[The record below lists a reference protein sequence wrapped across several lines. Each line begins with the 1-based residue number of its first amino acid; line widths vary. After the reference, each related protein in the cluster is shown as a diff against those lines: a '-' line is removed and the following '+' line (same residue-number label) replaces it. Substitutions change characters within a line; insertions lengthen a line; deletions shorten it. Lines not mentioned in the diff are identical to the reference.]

1 MGLLKSI
8 FLRKK
13 SSKHIPEA
21 LHMAIM
27 EHSLQPSFF
36 GEGKVDDTFS
46 GRFEV
51 VCLHSALVLRRLRE
65 FGDAGND
72 LAQDTFNELFSGFDD
87 ALREIGTGD
96 LKVGKKV
103 RVIGESFYGRA
114 KAYDD
119 ALSAGSSD
127 ALKDAITRN
136 INLDAGFAQVLTKY
150 IGEAAASFD
159 NQKEESLLSGKI
171 EWPKVEEV
179 AEWHS
184 KTS

>member
-8 FLRKK
+8 FLGKK
-13 SSKHIPEA
+13 GTKNIPEA

-36 GEGKVDDTFS
+36 GEGKVEDLFA

-51 VCLHSALVLRRLRE
+51 VSLHAALVFRRLRE
-65 FGDAGND
+65 FGEAGNG
-72 LAQDTFNELFSGFDD
+72 LAQETFNELFSGFDD

-119 ALSAGSSD
+119 ALSSLSEAD
-127 ALKDAITRN
+127 LKDAIVRN
-136 INLDAGFAQVLTKY
+136 LSIDDGFADVLTNYVREVAKSFEQQAE
-150 IGEAAASFD
+150 EAM
-159 NQKEESLLSGKI
+159 LSGKLD
-171 EWPKVEEV
+171 WPSTETLTV
-179 AEWHS
+179 WSS
-184 KTS
+184 KH

>member
-8 FLRKK
+8 FLGKK
-13 SSKHIPEA
+13 ALKAIPEG
-21 LHMAIM
+21 LHISIMAQ
-27 EHSLQPSFF
+27 SLQPAFF
-36 GEGKVDDTFS
+36 GDGKVGDSFA

-51 VCLHSALVLRRLRE
+51 VSIHAALLFRRLRE
-65 FGDAGND
+65 CGDAGND

-119 ALSAGSSD
+119 ALASDEED
-127 ALKDAITRN
+127 ALKDAIVRNMELNEEFSAVLAKYAKEIVSNFTR
-136 INLDAGFAQVLTKY
+136 Q
-150 IGEAAASFD
+150 S
-159 NQKEESLLSGKI
+159 EEDLLSGKI
-171 EWPKVEEV
+171 QWASSEEV
-179 AEWHS
+179 SLWAPKH
-184 KTS
+184 

>member
-8 FLRKK
+8 FLGKK
-13 SSKHIPEA
+13 RSKDIPEA

-27 EHSLQPSFF
+27 EQSLQPCFF
-36 GEGKVDDTFS
+36 GQGKIEDSFA

-51 VCLHSALVLRRLRE
+51 VTLHSALVFRRLRE
-65 FGDAGND
+65 MGEAGNG
-72 LAQDTFNELFSGFDD
+72 LAQETFNELFSGFDD

-119 ALSAGSSD
+119 AVSANDDSQMAQAILRNTNVSD
-127 ALKDAITRN
+127 N
-136 INLDAGFAQVLTKY
+136 FAQILANYANQAAVL
-150 IGEAAASFD
+150 FD
-159 NQKEESLLSGKI
+159 NQQEESMLTAKI
-171 EWPKVEEV
+171 KWPSVEELNLWKV
-179 AEWHS
+179 
-184 KTS
+184 